1 MAYDY
6 ITEAQS
12 KEKKG
17 DLEGAL
23 AEYQKA
29 LIENPTNNG
38 IKIEIGNLFAMLGSF
53 DKAIEYFRVAF
64 LASPKNENLRDG
76 LCFCLCEIGNQY
88 YDNRNFYHAEN
99 NFFEATILNPS
110 KSEYFFNLGNACYA
124 QGKYKSS
131 LEHYNNSL
139 ILHYDPETLSCIG
152 NSLRSIG
159 RLSEAM
165 KFYTTALKE
174 NPNLI
179 HTEIELTHLKQ
190 NVCDWNNISTHF
202 SNIKSHINNIDSGGI
217 SPFTVLSMPG
227 ISCEQ
232 QLKVSSSWAQKF
244 SQKVQKVK
252 RNDIKNEKINIG
264 YLSSDFR
271 LHPLYFLIIYILKN
285 HNKDNFNITL
295 FYSGNNENTTAHN
308 HFKSLGFDFINISEL
323 SNEEAAKLIAS
334 KNTDILVDLSG
345 FTKNSRS
352 IIAAYKPA
360 KKHINWLGFPSTMGF
375 INSSPLYDH
384 ILVDRYL
391 VPETHKSYY
400 AENIIYLPNCY
411 QPNIESRPPLLPID
425 KKLFGFTKDIF
436 IFASFGQS
444 IKITENQFN
453 LWLRIL
459 KSTPNSAL
467 WLLESNTDC
476 MKNLTLFAEKNG
488 VESSRICFAK
498 RTDIDEHINRHQI
511 IDLYLDTF
519 PYNSHTSTSDAIWAH
534 CPVLTKSGTTFSSRV
549 AGSILTEIGCSE
561 LIVDSDDSYFR
572 EAITYASDKEALEL
586 IKEKII
592 KGKEGSTLFK
602 PKIFTKNIEKI
613 YLEVLSD

>member
-271 LHPLYFLIIYILKN
+271 LHPLYFLIIDILKN

-572 EAITYASDKEALEL
+572 EAITYASDKKALEL